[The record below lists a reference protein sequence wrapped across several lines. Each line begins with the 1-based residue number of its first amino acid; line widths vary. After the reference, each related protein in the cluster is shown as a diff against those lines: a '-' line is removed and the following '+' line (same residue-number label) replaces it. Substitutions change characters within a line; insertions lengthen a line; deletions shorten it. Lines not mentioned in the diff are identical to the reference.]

1 MAPAPAAAPP
11 PAPRRALLAAAAVA
25 LTLPSRARAATS
37 APPAA
42 EPKRTGLTAEQVAV
56 RFPWQRSRCA
66 ARSTLTP
73 LAVQEV
79 IARDLAIGQYFVNSA
94 GLTRAVFAEDCRFK
108 DPTTDVVGLG
118 RYIAALDILFD
129 PASSRVTL
137 LSCAATG
144 PRQVTAAWTL
154 EGYLKFPWHP
164 YVPRFNGTAVYTLNE
179 QGLIAVQEESWDINP
194 WDAFIE
200 TITPTPGPPKT
211 AAAAV

>member
-1 MAPAPAAAPP
+1 M
-11 PAPRRALLAAAAVA
+11 A

-37 APPAA
+37 APPAS
-42 EPKRTGLTAEQVAV
+42 EPKRTGLTAEQIAV
-56 RFPWQRSRCA
+56 RFPWRGSA
-66 ARSTLTP
+66 LALTRFSV
-73 LAVQEV
+73 AQEV
-79 IARDLAIGQYFVNSA
+79 IARDLADGQYFVNSA
-94 GLTRAVFAEDCRFK
+94 GLTRAVFADDCRFK

-164 YVPRFNGTAVYTLNE
+164 YVPRFRGTAVYTLNE
-179 QGLIAVQEESWDINP
+179 QGLIAQQEEQWDISP
-194 WDAFIE
+194 WDAFVE
-200 TITPTPGPPKT
+200 TLKPTPGPPPKFAA